1 MNFSV
6 MEIFALILGFV
17 LAISLAINFIFKFRF
32 QGFRMTLNNKDSEIK
47 IAEELLNRK
56 DKEFELYRK
65 KVAADKILIT
75 QGFVK
80 SLFVLEHEPKF
91 PKGYDCEDFVVIN
104 VTPEIP
110 DFKIDTKYGEIS
122 ESFILFLTT
131 CFSKDLPKN
140 SLKQI
145 EKLRPEV
152 YYSYKVFSKLDKKEM
167 VVREEYLEELIK
179 NKN

>member
-1 MNFSV
+1 MLWKFLVFIVVVFLVLTSFLFYISYSNEKGELSSAKK
-6 MEIFALILGFV
+6 EIE
-17 LAISLAINFIFKFRF
+17 R
-32 QGFRMTLNNKDSEIK
+32 
-47 IAEELLNRK
+47 AEELLNQK
-56 DKEFELYRK
+56 DKEFEIYRK

-80 SLFVLEHEPKF
+80 SLFVLENDPKF
-91 PKGYDCEDFVVIN
+91 PKGYDCDDFVVLN

>member
-6 MEIFALILGFV
+6 MEFLVFIVVVFLV
-17 LAISLAINFIFKFRF
+17 LTSFRF
-32 QGFRMTLNNKDSEIK
+32 YISYLNEKGELSSAKKEIER
-47 IAEELLNRK
+47 AEELLNQK

-91 PKGYDCEDFVVIN
+91 PKGYDCEDFVVLN

-110 DFKIDTKYGEIS
+110 EFKIDTKYGEIS

-167 VVREEYLEELIK
+167 VVREEFLEELIK

>member
-1 MNFSV
+1 MNIFIAIIIIVCFS
-6 MEIFALILGFV
+6 LIGFF
-17 LAISLAINFIFKFRF
+17 IS
-32 QGFRMTLNNKDSEIK
+32 TLIK
-47 IAEELLNRK
+47 NIGLIDKLKYSRAELKKAEELLNQK

-91 PKGYDCEDFVVIN
+91 PKGYDCEDFVVLN

-110 DFKIDTKYGEIS
+110 QFKINTKYGEIS

-131 CFSKDLPKN
+131 FFSKDLPKN
-140 SLKQI
+140 GLKEI

-167 VVREEYLEELIK
+167 VVREEYLEQLTIK
-179 NKN
+179 NN